1 MNREIKFRGKM
12 TPENEWI
19 FGTILRIPAPP
30 VCFGKSESDK
40 YYIQFPD
47 PRYTPDWD
55 MPYRMVQGEVNPD
68 TIGQYTGL
76 KDKNGKEIYEGD
88 IVEDE
93 DIIGQVIFSVGSFD
107 VKVLKVKTNVGTCE
121 GVQYPLS
128 DYYDE
133 CCVIGNVAEGSKYGI
148 EV

>member
-1 MNREIKFRGKM
+1 MRDIKFRAWDI
-12 TPENEWI
+12 ENKEMFEVQELDFEPTFWGGRI
-19 FGTILRIPAPP
+19 AIRLTQYSDYFDTEDMIL
-30 VCFGKSESDK
+30 
-40 YYIQFPD
+40 
-47 PRYTPDWD
+47 
-55 MPYRMVQGEVNPD
+55 M
-68 TIGQYTGL
+68 QYTGL

-88 IVEDE
+88 IVEDK

-133 CCVIGNVAEGSKYGI
+133 CCVIGNIAEGSKYGFEI
-148 EV
+148 